1 MMFDMTGVTR
11 QYVDM
16 EMDYDGVEYTGPDT
30 LLEYTVSEEKQY
42 SKKNSVSIFQFSIFQ
57 FSKVGDMMLKNMG
70 NATDSNYAGMKVLW
84 CLIVIVIV
92 IVIIITIS

>member
-16 EMDYDGVEYTGPDT
+16 EVDYDGVEYTGPDT
-30 LLEYTVSEEKQY
+30 LLEYTVIQKY
-42 SKKNSVSIFQFSIFQ
+42 KKNILEMSSFTFL

-70 NATDSNYAGMKVLW
+70 NSTDSNYAGMKV
-84 CLIVIVIV
+84 
-92 IVIIITIS
+92 